1 MRLLVVEDNPR
12 TAKYLLKGLRESGFI
27 VDAAHTGVDGLHLAL
42 TGEYDAVILDV
53 NLPQMSGWTVLE
65 TLRKER
71 ATPVL
76 MLTAQGEVDNRVR
89 GLELGADD
97 YLAKPF
103 AFAELVARVRSLLR
117 RTGIPANA
125 LLLTEADLTL
135 DVVRRRAVRAGRR
148 IELTAQEFNLL
159 SLLMRRKGEPLART
173 FIAEQVWD
181 MAFDSGTNVVDVA
194 VRRLRAKVDES
205 FAPRLIHTVRG
216 VGYVLEVRDE
226 DEQR

>member
-226 DEQR
+226 DEQK